1 MLWIAWCRGFNKVV
15 PVFRPSRFDGT
26 LCTYGPGGFA
36 GGHFGV
42 SETRRQDRAAL
53 RRVRGRYIGDGVL
66 VYFGYPRAHED
77 DAERAVQAGL
87 ELVRAVTA
95 LSLKICEV

>member
-1 MLWIAWCRGFNKVV
+1 M
-15 PVFRPSRFDGT
+15 PVLRPSRFDGT

-42 SETRRQDRAAL
+42 SETRPQDRAAL
-53 RRVRGRYIGDGVL
+53 GFVARYMGDGVL

-87 ELVRAVTA
+87 ELVRVVTA